1 MSTSALLLRGGVLLT
16 MKAGAGPSFVGDV
29 LVQNGAIAA
38 VGPGVEAL
46 PGTRV
51 IDATNRLVIPGLVNA
66 HMHSFESP
74 YRGRYE
80 RLPMEQW
87 ALYGYPTLGAKPL
100 GEELLYLRTMVVAI
114 ESLRNGV
121 TGILD
126 DIDEW
131 SGQTLDD
138 LEPVFRA
145 YADSGMRASCS
156 GNFQNRF
163 DVDVLP
169 HADDVVPPEVRA
181 ALTSGAVTSDEEYLD
196 FLREAARRF
205 HRPEGRQRF
214 VIAPCGPQWC
224 TETLLTE
231 THRLAQ
237 ELGTNYHLHA
247 LETRIQI
254 ATQRTFYDDTLI
266 AFMDRLGVLDETTT
280 LAHAIWV
287 TERDVE
293 RLAESGAAVVHNPI
307 SNLKLGAGVA
317 PLRALLDAGVPVGLG
332 TDGLSCNDS
341 ARLFDTIR
349 VAALLHNVAD
359 PDHAAWPTAR
369 QIIEAATRG
378 SARAAGLDDQVGTLE
393 VGKRADLVLF
403 DLDTINFTPLS
414 DPHRQLA
421 FSENGSSIRLV
432 MVDGEVVVE
441 DGRCTRVDEGEILAA
456 FRERLPE
463 FVRYHEALEDRYRP
477 FEPYI
482 VEIHRRCVS
491 ETLDFVQAGGGAPV
505 R

>member
-1 MSTSALLLRGGVLLT
+1 MNGSSTLFRGGLLLT
-16 MKAGAGPSFVGDV
+16 MQAGDADPFVGDI
-29 LVQNGAIAA
+29 LVQDGAIAA
-38 VGPGVEAL
+38 VAPSVE
-46 PGTRV
+46 PPPQTRI
-51 IDATNRLVIPGLVNA
+51 IDARHRLVTPGLVNA
-66 HMHSFESP
+66 HMHSFEST

-80 RLPMEQW
+80 RLPMELW

-100 GEELLYLRTMVVAI
+100 DDELLYLRTMVVAI

-121 TGILD
+121 TAILD

-131 SGQTLDD
+131 SGQTVDA

-145 YADSGMRASCS
+145 YATSGMRASCS

-169 HADDVVPPEVRA
+169 HADEVVPPAERDL
-181 ALTSGAVTSDEEYLD
+181 LTTGAVPTDEEYLE
-196 FLREAARRF
+196 FLREAARCF
-205 HRPEGRQRF
+205 HRPDERQRF

-224 TETLLTE
+224 TESLLVE

-237 ELGTNYHLHA
+237 ELGLNYHVHA
-247 LETRIQI
+247 LETRVQV
-254 ATQRTFYDDTLI
+254 ATQQTFYDDTLI
-266 AFMDRLGVLDETTT
+266 AFMDRLGVLDESTT

-287 TERDVE
+287 TDRDVE
-293 RLAESGAAVVHNPI
+293 RLAHAGAAVVHNPI
-307 SNLKLGAGVA
+307 SNLKLGAGIA

-332 TDGLSCNDS
+332 TDGPSCNDT

-349 VAALLHNVAD
+349 VAALLQNVTT
-359 PDHAAWPTAR
+359 PNHSAWPTAR
-369 QIIEAATRG
+369 EIIEAATRG
-378 SARAAGLDDQVGTLE
+378 SARAAGIADQVGSLE

-414 DPHRQLA
+414 DPYRQLA
-421 FSENGSSIRLV
+421 FSENGTSIRLV
-432 MVDGEVVVE
+432 VVDGETVVE
-441 DGRCTRVDEGEILAA
+441 DGRCTKVDEQEVLAA
-456 FRERLPE
+456 FRERLGE
-463 FVRYHEALEDRYRP
+463 FASYHHGLEERNRA

-482 VEIHRRCVS
+482 AEIHRRCAAD
-491 ETLDFVQAGGGAPV
+491 TLDFVQAGTGASV